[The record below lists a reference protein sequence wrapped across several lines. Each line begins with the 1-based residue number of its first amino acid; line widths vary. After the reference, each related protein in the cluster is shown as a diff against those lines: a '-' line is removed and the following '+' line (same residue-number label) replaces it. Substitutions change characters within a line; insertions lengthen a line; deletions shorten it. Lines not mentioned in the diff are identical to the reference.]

1 MKSFDKWFKMYEA
14 TLKGNPGIPGEDDD
28 SNKYLSDVERR
39 GKELARTNN
48 VTIPNSIQELSQLT
62 RKSFESIRGKEKE
75 LQKLANDLIINE
87 YGSIINGVC
96 ELNIEIVRPGT
107 LSFDESKLKKKEEEK
122 EREKPKEKKPK
133 ISFKDLFNK
142 GKQEPKKEEEEDNK
156 EEYELEVHK
165 RKITNNIIQGESKNT
180 KHIIH
185 SDFCKEGLIKI
196 YGETKG
202 KEMHSIF
209 DRITKIMDTLD
220 WIVPEEHQASMWN
233 NENLNAFAG
242 KSEIKWDKKPKND
255 SDEESDE
262 DSDDECEDCVN
273 DNGDINK
280 EEAKEKLSGGKATI
294 NAYGVDFPML
304 IHEAVKGIYELIATA
319 GQSKNIEIA
328 KRVQVEADDLFNE
341 LEDLRYGR
349 FIAADLRDFVSVHKD
364 IDKYPNVRESFFGRM
379 VILEAKEFLSL
390 MKGILLKSPSA
401 RRKVDSL
408 IDEIIDELDQW
419 ELSQHI
425 DTYDDEKS
433 DDNSDDNF
441 ADDVLDRIT
450 KGEEVEEKEEK
461 EIDYS
466 KLSSKEL
473 QSEIDDA
480 LDNGDFELVKKL
492 SSFLKESF
500 KYKR

>member
-28 SNKYLSDVERR
+28 SDKYLSDVERR
-39 GKELARTNN
+39 AKELARTNN
-48 VTIPNSIQELSQLT
+48 VRVPNSIMEITELT
-62 RKSFESIRGKEKE
+62 RKSFDSIRGKEKE
-75 LQKLANDLIINE
+75 LQKLAYDLIMNE

-133 ISFKDLFNK
+133 VSFKDLFNK
-142 GKQEPKKEEEEDNK
+142 GKEEPKKEEDNK

-165 RKITNNIIQGESKNT
+165 RKITNNIIQGEAKNT
-180 KHIIH
+180 KHVIH

-202 KEMHSIF
+202 KEIHSIF
-209 DRITKIMDTLD
+209 DRITKIMDSLD
-220 WIVPEEHQASMWN
+220 WVIPEEHQRDMWN
-233 NENLNAFAG
+233 GEGAGGFAG
-242 KSEIKWDKKPKND
+242 KSEVKWDKKPKND
-255 SDEESDE
+255 EESEEDE
-262 DSDDECEDCVN
+262 DDESAIEN
-273 DNGDINK
+273 NGDIN
-280 EEAKEKLSGGKATI
+280 EEKAKEQLEGGKATI
-294 NAYGVDFPML
+294 VAYGVDFPML

-328 KRVQVEADDLFNE
+328 KKVQIEADDLFNE
-341 LEDLRYGR
+341 LEDLRYGP
-349 FIAADLRDFVSVHKD
+349 FIAADLRDFISIHRD
-364 IDKYPNVRESFFGRM
+364 IDKYPNIRESFFGRL

-401 RRKVDSL
+401 RRKVDSM
-408 IDEIIDELDQW
+408 IDEIIKELDEW

-425 DTYDDEKS
+425 DTYEEEDNEK
-433 DDNSDDNF
+433 SDDNF

-450 KGEEVEEKEEK
+450 KGEEVEEKEET

-466 KLSSKEL
+466 KLSRREL

-480 LDNGDFELVKKL
+480 LDNGDFKLVKKL